1 MLSNIVKVSIT
12 KDKTISANSV
22 ACAAYVPHNVSA
34 GIVKFKVVASWQD
47 AYDYFQTT
55 DASAAIDPQVARP
68 FLDFIAGYYA
78 DNVDKPLLVPDASF
92 SDVSDELPGS
102 ASVFECSQA
111 LFTNVGNYRVDFVV
125 LSPHY
130 INQASPAYS
139 DMQDA
144 AALLHDKRALLVI
157 PLRDEEL
164 GE

>member
-34 GIVKFKVVASWQD
+34 GVVKFKVVASWQD

-55 DASAAIDPQVARP
+55 DASAAISPQVVRP

-102 ASVFECSQA
+102 ESVFECSQA

-139 DMQDA
+139 DIQDA

-157 PLRDEEL
+157 PLGDEEL
-164 GE
+164 AT

>member
-22 ACAAYVPHNVSA
+22 ACAAYIPHNVSDELS
-34 GIVKFKVVASWQD
+34 KFVVVSSWQE
-47 AYDYFQTT
+47 AYDYFMVT
-55 DASAAIDPQVARP
+55 DPSALGSPEVARP

-78 DNVDKPLLVPDASF
+78 DNVDKPLLVPDELF
-92 SDVSDELPGS
+92 TDTSDETPYV

-111 LFTNVGNYRVDFVV
+111 LFSKIDNYRVDFVV

-130 INQASPAYS
+130 INQPSPAYS

-157 PLRDEEL
+157 PLRD
-164 GE
+164 

>member
-22 ACAAYVPHNVSA
+22 ACAAYIPHNVSDELYEF
-34 GIVKFKVVASWQD
+34 VVVASWQE
-47 AYDYFQTT
+47 AYDYFQST
-55 DASAAIDPQVARP
+55 DASATVNPETARP

-78 DNVDKPLLVPDASF
+78 DNVDKPLLVPDALF
-92 SDVSDELPGS
+92 TDTSDELPYV

-139 DMQDA
+139 DIQNA

-157 PLRDEEL
+157 PLRD
-164 GE
+164 